1 MPLQLVCF
9 PWPWQK
15 IQVPWPTTPDKII
28 LPEEETEKPVASEKE
43 SEEGDP
49 SQEGSVKAKPRK
61 DPIWKGFVSGI
72 KKWLED
78 DDIE

>member
-1 MPLQLVCF
+1 MALAENPETMAYD
-9 PWPWQK
+9 PNE
-15 IQVPWPTTPDKII
+15 II
-28 LPEEETEKPVASEKE
+28 LPEVETEKPVATETE
-43 SEEGDP
+43 PEEGDP
-49 SQEGSVKAKPRK
+49 DQEGSVKAKPRK